1 MPRVPDLPLAAL
13 RALIEHD
20 DPDTRRLGLVRLAER
35 QGVEEDGFAWAG
47 VLPEEVDASPEAAL
61 AQARIHLRLRL
72 GALPGWRAA
81 REVPVRVAWL
91 AAELASRPE
100 AVREEPAGELLYQAV
115 REIGVRDARDPEA
128 LVRELAARDDAVL
141 REEAFRV
148 AREAL
153 RAALLAPARALP
165 LIADLATGADGVG
178 GAVRELAEPWAALDP
193 LPRHRVLPL
202 LDGRCPEAAVDVAAR
217 HGHPDLLRDVA
228 ADPGRPP
235 RARRRA
241 LEAYGDLADR
251 GDVPG
256 LLRIAAADPLL
267 LAGPALRCLRGMHR
281 RGRFPADDHV
291 PAIVGLALA
300 DHGIGADGFAAVVFS
315 SRRAVV
321 RELTAATGA
330 DDASWPRRLELLV
343 ALDAQGAGEL
353 GIGDAVAASAR
364 SADDPRPFLRALR
377 ALRHVPAEQAVIDL
391 LPRAPREALDALE
404 AIGGP
409 RTVAALRD
417 GLGADGGTVE
427 HLRPFASRA
436 LEVLWHLTEDAGER
450 RSLLARLDPRSVPP
464 RIADDLGGPDAAELA
479 FLRADL
485 DPDDPAEAL
494 CRIARNGDASTVP
507 AVADLLLRVVSDL
520 AAAWRS
526 GPEPSVPDAAR
537 AAVRDLG
544 ARLFRRGAVR
554 PRCLLDADGPEPAG
568 NALLASTVLDLTARP
583 GLTATELAILL
594 GLLRDVPY
602 RRIKA
607 RVHPLLRH
615 RDPDVR
621 KHVIALLADDA
632 EDLSASLVPLA
643 SGDDARTVRQAVRA
657 LAEARATWAAPVIAA
672 CLDHPNMN
680 VKKTAADALARA
692 GAPSA
697 VPKLLHW
704 LGAHDNP
711 GFRESLTG
719 ALRAVLGDAYAAT
732 VLAAADRAATER
744 SRDLLLR
751 AVVLTPRSIAA
762 LAGQG
767 SPSGAA
773 LLAAA
778 PGRSAPPDADL
789 CTLTTRGWDEEA
801 ARRVVRAH
809 DPATPPDPR
818 LRPLLA
824 RFLDLPGALRFALRL
839 CPPPWKDEEAAA
851 FARHAVRLAEALPD
865 GFDGPDEPERQRA
878 LDALLRAIP
887 FLTTGERLAL
897 IGRLRSLPLARP
909 GIALL
914 RACGAVLTRA
924 DLDRALAAAA
934 NGPDPWLAE
943 EAVLRE
949 AFALPASPLPSSPL
963 PAREEGSRERL
974 NALIDAYRTAGREE
988 TLARMTELQ
997 PLGAPPW
1004 TIAEDA
1010 ARPVPA
1016 PRVPSAADLDQ
1027 PRSSAQ
1033 RERLLAMLDDPVP
1046 SRRETAARTLLAWP
1060 EPEPRLAVLH
1070 AHLAG
1075 RVTVPAHDLAPA
1087 LVLAEPVPKDDASLG
1102 RLAGLASH
1110 LTGSDLERLVPLLL
1124 RAWERDPTGPARH
1137 ALDRVPRDVLA
1148 AALTERLEAGAW
1160 GVLDLLKGARLTRT
1174 PALTRTLQRLRD
1186 EGRAEPF
1193 TLVDGPLHT
1202 PDTAAAL
1209 AALRTRTPPPRPPSR
1224 AELFRRAREG
1234 TVEEIRRALTALA
1247 ERPSDALADLLAE
1260 SVTHPE
1266 ARVRLHAHRLSR
1278 RVLDRPAYLDQTVRL
1293 LDDPRPDIVR
1303 SAAATLGH
1311 AAWEPAVPGLVT
1323 LLAHPRPA
1331 VRDAA
1336 AEALVR
1342 IGAPAAPALKHAAAR
1357 ARPDRRPR
1365 YTTVLERITAGQPP
1379 APGHS

>member
-1 MPRVPDLPLAAL
+1 MPRVPDTAALPRVGADPSVQDLPPAAL

-20 DPDTRRLGLVRLAER
+20 DPDARRVGLVRLAER
-35 QGVEEDGFAWAG
+35 QDAEEDGFAWAG
-47 VLPEEVDASPEAAL
+47 VLPEALDASPEAAL
-61 AQARIHLRLRL
+61 AQARLHLRFRL

-81 REVPVRVAWL
+81 REAPVRIAWL

-115 REIGVRDARDPEA
+115 RAIGAADARDPEA
-128 LVRELAARDDAVL
+128 FVRELAARNDAVL

-153 RAALLAPARALP
+153 HAALLAPARARP
-165 LIADLATGADGVG
+165 LIADLAIGAGGVG

-202 LDGRCPEAAVDVAAR
+202 LDGGCPEEAVDVAAR

-241 LEAYGDLADR
+241 LEAYGDLAER

-256 LLRIAAADPLL
+256 LLRVAAADPLL
-267 LAGPALRCLRGMHR
+267 LAGPALRCLRRMHR
-281 RGRFPADDHV
+281 RGRFPADGDV

-321 RELTAATGA
+321 RELTAAAGA

-364 SADDPRPFLRALR
+364 SAEDPRPFLRALR

-417 GLGADGGTVE
+417 GLGADGEAVE

-485 DPDDPAEAL
+485 DPDAPAGAL

-554 PRCLLDADGPEPAG
+554 PRCLLDADGPESAG
-568 NALLASTVLDLTARP
+568 NALLASVALDLADRP

-594 GLLRDVPY
+594 GLLRGVPY
-602 RRIKA
+602 RRTKA

-692 GAPSA
+692 GAPRPCRSSCSGWALMTTPASA
-697 VPKLLHW
+697 
-704 LGAHDNP
+704 
-711 GFRESLTG
+711 
-719 ALRAVLGDAYAAT
+719 
-732 VLAAADRAATER
+732 
-744 SRDLLLR
+744 
-751 AVVLTPRSIAA
+751 
-762 LAGQG
+762 
-767 SPSGAA
+767 SPW
-773 LLAAA
+773 
-778 PGRSAPPDADL
+778 PGRCGPCSA
-789 CTLTTRGWDEEA
+789 
-801 ARRVVRAH
+801 
-809 DPATPPDPR
+809 
-818 LRPLLA
+818 
-824 RFLDLPGALRFALRL
+824 
-839 CPPPWKDEEAAA
+839 
-851 FARHAVRLAEALPD
+851 
-865 GFDGPDEPERQRA
+865 
-878 LDALLRAIP
+878 
-887 FLTTGERLAL
+887 
-897 IGRLRSLPLARP
+897 
-909 GIALL
+909 
-914 RACGAVLTRA
+914 
-924 DLDRALAAAA
+924 
-934 NGPDPWLAE
+934 
-943 EAVLRE
+943 
-949 AFALPASPLPSSPL
+949 
-963 PAREEGSRERL
+963 
-974 NALIDAYRTAGREE
+974 
-988 TLARMTELQ
+988 
-997 PLGAPPW
+997 
-1004 TIAEDA
+1004 
-1010 ARPVPA
+1010 
-1016 PRVPSAADLDQ
+1016 
-1027 PRSSAQ
+1027 
-1033 RERLLAMLDDPVP
+1033 
-1046 SRRETAARTLLAWP
+1046 
-1060 EPEPRLAVLH
+1060 
-1070 AHLAG
+1070 
-1075 RVTVPAHDLAPA
+1075 
-1087 LVLAEPVPKDDASLG
+1087 
-1102 RLAGLASH
+1102 
-1110 LTGSDLERLVPLLL
+1110 
-1124 RAWERDPTGPARH
+1124 
-1137 ALDRVPRDVLA
+1137 
-1148 AALTERLEAGAW
+1148 
-1160 GVLDLLKGARLTRT
+1160 
-1174 PALTRTLQRLRD
+1174 
-1186 EGRAEPF
+1186 
-1193 TLVDGPLHT
+1193 
-1202 PDTAAAL
+1202 
-1209 AALRTRTPPPRPPSR
+1209 TRTPPRSSRRPTTPPPNEPVTSSSGPSPSR
-1224 AELFRRAREG
+1224 PVRSRRWP
-1234 TVEEIRRALTALA
+1234 RRGRRPA
-1247 ERPSDALADLLAE
+1247 RPSSPPPPNVPRRRTPTCTRSRPGAGTRRPHAV
-1260 SVTHPE
+1260 SF
-1266 ARVRLHAHRLSR
+1266 ARTTPRRRPIPACGPCSR
-1278 RVLDRPAYLDQTVRL
+1278 ASSTCPARCASLCGCARRPGRTRR
-1293 LDDPRPDIVR
+1293 PRR
-1303 SAAATLGH
+1303 SPATPYG
-1311 AAWEPAVPGLVT
+1311 W
-1323 LLAHPRPA
+1323 PR
-1331 VRDAA
+1331 RF
-1336 AEALVR
+1336 
-1342 IGAPAAPALKHAAAR
+1342 PAAPTRPNGSARSTSSCARSRSSRRANGSPSSDGSGRCRWPVPGSCCSAR
-1357 ARPDRRPR
+1357 AGPSSRAPTSIAPSTPRRTARTRGWPRRPSSAR
-1365 YTTVLERITAGQPP
+1365 RSPCPP
-1379 APGHS
+1379 RPRPRRAHANASTP